1 MSLPENDV
9 PFDISTVQADTNVL
23 SDELANI
30 DLGPPSSENEED
42 IVYNKSTEMSSFFP
56 VGPQQ
61 EQEVHA
67 IKSQLSGD
75 KPLNWPSHEEP
86 PLNEYTK
93 PFLATMAFPTLFP
106 NGNGDPTNPSVVRNV
121 SLHDA
126 SSICS
131 NLLRT

>member
-1 MSLPENDV
+1 MIQNNPHYREVAVDFNALLSLPENDV
-9 PFDISTVQADTNVL
+9 PFDISTVEADTNVL

-30 DLGPPSSENEED
+30 DLGPASSENEED

-75 KPLNWPSHEEP
+75 KPLN
-86 PLNEYTK
+86 
-93 PFLATMAFPTLFP
+93 
-106 NGNGDPTNPSVVRNV
+106 
-121 SLHDA
+121 
-126 SSICS
+126 
-131 NLLRT
+131 